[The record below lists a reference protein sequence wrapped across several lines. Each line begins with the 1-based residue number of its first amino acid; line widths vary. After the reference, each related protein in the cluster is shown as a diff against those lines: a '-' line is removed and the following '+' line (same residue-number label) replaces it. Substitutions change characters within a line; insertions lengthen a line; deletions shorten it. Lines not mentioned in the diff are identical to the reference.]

1 MSLHEYPK
9 KPGISRFVAP
19 WDTSGWYFMAEHF
32 APGCRIYSNA
42 DITVTECPEIL
53 MGCDY
58 IVTYDSATDGFDDKQ
73 EVDFFIEQTGEV
85 YAALDADAP
94 ADFPT
99 GFARTDLVV
108 RTDAGDTYRL
118 FMRPYARGAHVHLDA
133 FSSPGRHFFV
143 AFRPTE
149 TETKKPL
156 PEAKRFSVAERHE
169 TRETCWFV
177 HDCFARANLSG
188 YDCRGDVRVCAEA
201 DNPKRHYLRLQSG
214 AGISC
219 ACETSGQ
226 DELSMALD
234 VPAGTAALNFAGV
247 TVQLGSAQAS
257 INGQNVPDIADKGYG
272 VKEGIPQLIL
282 AGASV
287 DDVYVIVLFS
297 TFVGMMQGEGASIL
311 KFVNIPISIFLGIA
325 IGLLIG
331 VLLAYFFKKMHIR
344 DTSKVLIILSISFLL
359 VVMEDKLLT
368 PITFSA
374 LIAIMFIGIGLQ
386 KKRETVAKRLSV
398 KYGKL
403 WVAAEVFLFVLVGAT
418 VNIGYLGKVGVKALI
433 VIIGALVF
441 RMFGVFVCL
450 LGTSLKR
457 KERLFTMLAYT
468 PKATVQAAI
477 GGIPLALGFTCGDL
491 VLTVAVLAIVLTAPL
506 GAFAIDLSY
515 KKLLNR

>member
-1 MSLHEYPK
+1 MLLSISLILILGMFMGWICQKIKLPSLLGMLITGIVLGPYVLNLLDDSIL
-9 KPGISRFVAP
+9 GISAELRKIALIIILTRAGLGLDLSGLKKIGRPAVLMCFVPASFELIGMILLAP
-19 WDTSGWYFMAEHF
+19 K
-32 APGCRIYSNA
+32 
-42 DITVTECPEIL
+42 L
-53 MGCDY
+53 MGLT
-58 IVTYDSATDGFDDKQ
+58 VL
-73 EVDFFIEQTGEV
+73 E
-85 YAALDADAP
+85 AAIMGAVLAAVSP
-94 ADFPT
+94 A
-99 GFARTDLVV
+99 VV
-108 RTDAGDTYRL
+108 VPRMVKL
-118 FMRPYARGAHVHLDA
+118 M
-133 FSSPGRHFFV
+133 
-143 AFRPTE
+143 
-149 TETKKPL
+149 
-156 PEAKRFSVAERHE
+156 
-169 TRETCWFV
+169 
-177 HDCFARANLSG
+177 
-188 YDCRGDVRVCAEA
+188 
-201 DNPKRHYLRLQSG
+201 
-214 AGISC
+214 
-219 ACETSGQ
+219 
-226 DELSMALD
+226 DE
-234 VPAGTAALNFAGV
+234 
-247 TVQLGSAQAS
+247 
-257 INGQNVPDIADKGYG
+257 GYG
-272 VKEGIPQLIL
+272 VNEGIPQLIL

-297 TFVGMMQGEGASIL
+297 TFVGMMQGEGASIF

-359 VVMEDKLLT
+359 VVMEDKLST

-450 LGTSLKR
+450 LGTSLER

>member
-1 MSLHEYPK
+1 MLLSISLILILGMFMGWICQKIKLPSLLGMLITGIVLGPYVLNLLDDSIL
-9 KPGISRFVAP
+9 GISAELRKIALIIILTRAGLGLDLSGLKKIGRPAVLMCFVPASFELIGMILLAP
-19 WDTSGWYFMAEHF
+19 K
-32 APGCRIYSNA
+32 
-42 DITVTECPEIL
+42 L
-53 MGCDY
+53 MGLT
-58 IVTYDSATDGFDDKQ
+58 VL
-73 EVDFFIEQTGEV
+73 E
-85 YAALDADAP
+85 AAIMGAVLAAVSP
-94 ADFPT
+94 A
-99 GFARTDLVV
+99 VV
-108 RTDAGDTYRL
+108 VPRMVKL
-118 FMRPYARGAHVHLDA
+118 M
-133 FSSPGRHFFV
+133 
-143 AFRPTE
+143 
-149 TETKKPL
+149 
-156 PEAKRFSVAERHE
+156 
-169 TRETCWFV
+169 
-177 HDCFARANLSG
+177 
-188 YDCRGDVRVCAEA
+188 
-201 DNPKRHYLRLQSG
+201 
-214 AGISC
+214 
-219 ACETSGQ
+219 
-226 DELSMALD
+226 DE
-234 VPAGTAALNFAGV
+234 
-247 TVQLGSAQAS
+247 
-257 INGQNVPDIADKGYG
+257 GYG
-272 VKEGIPQLIL
+272 VNEGIPQLIL

-331 VLLAYFFKKMHIR
+331 VLLAYFFKKMHIW

-359 VVMEDKLLT
+359 VVMEDKLST